1 MIYILILHKR
11 SLFPGASLHELGCH
25 EFGLVAILGILLEE
39 IGEKEHLQYGKH
51 DKELDADDEP
61 ERLAQCH
68 LPETIIVKME
78 RIIPETVL
86 FHSYSFNA
94 TNISKKN

>member
-25 EFGLVAILGILLEE
+25 EFGLVAFLGILLEE

-68 LPETIIVKME
+68 LPETIIVKMDALYQKPFFF
-78 RIIPETVL
+78 IATVL
-86 FHSYSFNA
+86 
-94 TNISKKN
+94 TPQI

>member
-25 EFGLVAILGILLEE
+25 EFGLVAIFGILPEE
-39 IGEKEHLQYGKH
+39 IWEEEHFENGKH

-86 FHSYSFNA
+86 FHSYCFNA